1 MKMRYQ
7 LTYVCFF
14 LSITIRLGLFTMVH
28 SPNLNEW
35 VEEGRN
41 ISLVCATDYPWQ
53 WCYWEKDI
61 SNNKTIYQ
69 TVQEYNSLY
78 TSDPTIK
85 FVHLTERSC
94 GIQIV
99 GASAKSHQ
107 VCPVSDL
114 PQQQSYKHY
123 FHILNKPFYFIL
135 FDLLGKMEMSSSQN
149 RSNQWS
155 SQRY

>member
-1 MKMRYQ
+1 MKMCYIQ
-7 LTYVCFF
+7 LIYVCFF
-14 LSITIRLGLFTMVH
+14 LSVTIRSGLFTMVH
-28 SPNLNEW
+28 SPNENEW

-41 ISLVCATDYPWQ
+41 ISLVCATDHPWQ

-85 FVHLTERSC
+85 FVHLTENSC

-114 PQQQSYKHY
+114 MQQQLYIY

-135 FDLLGKMEMSSSQN
+135 FDFLGKMEMSSSQN

>member
-1 MKMRYQ
+1 MCYIQ
-7 LTYVCFF
+7 FISVCFF
-14 LSITIRLGLFTMVH
+14 LSITIRLGSFTMVH
-28 SPNLNEW
+28 SPNENEW

-41 ISLVCATDYPWQ
+41 ISLVCATDHPWQ

-85 FVHLTERSC
+85 FVHLTEKSC

-99 GASAKSHQ
+99 GASANSHQ
-107 VCPVSDL
+107 VCPVSYL
-114 PQQQSYKHY
+114 LQQQIYIKLTLFSYLEQSSF
-123 FHILNKPFYFIL
+123 FH
-135 FDLLGKMEMSSSQN
+135 
-149 RSNQWS
+149 
-155 SQRY
+155 

>member
-1 MKMRYQ
+1 MKMCYIQ
-7 LTYVCFF
+7 LIYVCFF
-14 LSITIRLGLFTMVH
+14 LSVTIRSGLFTMVH
-28 SPNLNEW
+28 SPNENEW

-41 ISLVCATDYPWQ
+41 ISLVCATDHPWQ

-85 FVHLTERSC
+85 FVHLTEKSC
-94 GIQIV
+94 GIQIL

-107 VCPVSDL
+107 VCPVSNL
-114 PQQQSYKHY
+114 LQQQLY
-123 FHILNKPFYFIL
+123 IL
-135 FDLLGKMEMSSSQN
+135 FSYFEQSSLF
-149 RSNQWS
+149 
-155 SQRY
+155 